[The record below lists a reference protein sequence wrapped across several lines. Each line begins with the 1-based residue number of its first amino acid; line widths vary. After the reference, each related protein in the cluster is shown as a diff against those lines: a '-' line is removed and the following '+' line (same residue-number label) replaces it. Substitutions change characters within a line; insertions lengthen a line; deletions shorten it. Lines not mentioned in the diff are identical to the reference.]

1 MPLRGTSLAD
11 AAAERAPANSWS
23 RPMPIRCAQASNQ
36 PLTPEEDTLDDP
48 DETAEAID
56 DTLPADLWFMIGRP
70 QLPCLTAVATTRTR
84 AP

>member
-1 MPLRGTSLAD
+1 
-11 AAAERAPANSWS
+11 
-23 RPMPIRCAQASNQ
+23 MPIRCAQASNQ

-70 QLPCLTAVATTRTR
+70 QLPCLTAVATT
-84 AP
+84 